1 MARMTPLFTVAE
13 IRAIEHAAAQRLPA
27 GALMQRAGQAGANEA
42 LDLLP
47 FTIGRARVLVLAGPG
62 NNGGDALETAAHLGH
77 AGAQV
82 TILHIPPSGG
92 SAPERDA
99 ALQRARSSP
108 ARFADIAMT
117 SAATDLAAGGD
128 WTLVVDGLFG
138 IGLARPISGD
148 LAALVAAVNAL
159 RCPVIALDVP
169 SGLDADTGA
178 IVGANG
184 GDGIAVRATHTITF
198 IGDKPGLHTA
208 EGRDHAGVIM
218 VSHLEIDRELFP
230 APRGLLNDVALF
242 AHCVR
247 RRRHS
252 SHKGSNGSV
261 AVVGGA
267 RGMAGAPI
275 LAARTALTSGAGRVY
290 ACFVGDPPA
299 FDAAQP
305 ELMCRSAQEFDFN
318 DAVLVVG
325 PGMGTSSTSAE
336 MLASA
341 LHSHSPTV
349 LDADAL
355 NLLANSDTLRT
366 QLAQRQAACILTPHP
381 LEAARL
387 LGISAAQVQA
397 DRPAAARALAAQLSA
412 TVVLKGSGTVIAAR
426 DGRIVLNTTGNPAL
440 ATAGTGDVLA
450 GLCGSL
456 LAQGWPEWEA
466 ALAGVWLHGMAADVL
481 VTEGAG
487 PIGVTASEVIP
498 AIRTAINRLAAH
510 HCP

>member
-1 MARMTPLFTVAE
+1 MACMTPLFTVAE
-13 IRAIEHAAAQRLPA
+13 IRAIEHAAAQRLPN

-47 FTIGRARVLVLAGPG
+47 FTTSRARVLVLAGPG

-82 TILHIPPSGG
+82 TIVHYPPPADP
-92 SAPERDA
+92 APERLDA
-99 ALQRARSSP
+99 LRRARNSP
-108 ARFADIAMT
+108 ARFVDVAGVRNEIAG
-117 SAATDLAAGGD
+117 SD

-138 IGLARPISGD
+138 IGLARPIAGE
-148 LAALVAAVNAL
+148 LADVVAAVNAL
-159 RCPVIALDVP
+159 GCQVIALDVP

-178 IVGANG
+178 IVGGAAG
-184 GDGIAVRATHTITF
+184 AAVRATHTVTF

-208 EGRDHAGVIM
+208 EGRDHAGLVM
-218 VSHLEIDRELFP
+218 VSNLDIERELFP
-230 APRGLLNDVALF
+230 AARAQLSDVALF
-242 AHCVR
+242 AHCSR

-275 LAARTALTSGAGRVY
+275 LAARTALCAGAGRVY
-290 ACFVGDPPA
+290 ACFVGEPPA
-299 FDAAQP
+299 FDAVQP
-305 ELMCRSAQEFDFN
+305 EVMCRSAQAYDFDS
-318 DAVLVVG
+318 AVLVLG
-325 PGMGTSSTSAE
+325 PGMGGSAGGAE

-341 LHSHSPTV
+341 LHSHSPV
-349 LDADAL
+349 VIDADAL
-355 NLLANSDTLRT
+355 NLLAGSDALRT
-366 QLAQRQAACILTPHP
+366 QLAQRAAPCILTPHP

-387 LGISAAQVQA
+387 LGVTAAEVQA
-397 DRPAAARALAAQLSA
+397 DRPAAARALAAKLSA
-412 TVVLKGSGTVIAAR
+412 TVVLKGSGTVVAAR
-426 DGRIVLNTTGNPAL
+426 DGAIVINTTGNPAL
-440 ATAGTGDVLA
+440 ATAGTGDVLS

-487 PIGVTASEVIP
+487 PIGLTASELIP
-498 AIRTAINRLAAH
+498 AIRTAVNRLAAQH
-510 HCP
+510 GS

>member
-1 MARMTPLFTVAE
+1 MASMTPLFTVAE
-13 IRAIEHAAAQRLPA
+13 IRAIEHAAAQRLPE
-27 GALMQRAGQAGANEA
+27 GALMQRAGQAGTNEA

-47 FTIGRARVLVLAGPG
+47 FTTSRARVLLLAGPG
-62 NNGGDALETAAHLGH
+62 NNGGDALETAAHLAH

-82 TILHIPPSGG
+82 TVLHFPPT
-92 SAPERDA
+92 APPALERED
-99 ALQRARSSP
+99 ALQRACNSP
-108 ARFADIAMT
+108 ARLVTVANVADAR
-117 SAATDLAAGGD
+117 AAIEGIE

-138 IGLARPISGD
+138 IGLARPITGA
-148 LAALVAAVNAL
+148 LAELVAAVNRLA
-159 RCPVIALDVP
+159 CPVLALDVP

-178 IVGANG
+178 VVGGEAG
-184 GDGIAVRATHTITF
+184 VAIRATHTVTF

-208 EGRDHAGVIM
+208 EGRDHAGIV
-218 VSHLEIDRELFP
+218 VASNLEIDRDLFP
-230 APRGLLNDVALF
+230 PARANLNDVALF
-242 AHCVR
+242 AHCAR

-275 LAARTALTSGAGRVY
+275 LASRAALNAGAGRVY
-290 ACFVGDPPA
+290 ACFVGEPPA

-305 ELMCRSAQEFDFN
+305 ELMCRSAQQFDF
-318 DAVLVVG
+318 DSAILVIG
-325 PGMGTSSTSAE
+325 PGMGSSSASAE

-341 LHSHSPTV
+341 LHSRSPVV

-355 NLLANSDTLRT
+355 NLVAGSDALQS
-366 QLAQRQAACILTPHP
+366 QLAQRAAPCILTPHP

-397 DRPAAARALAAQLSA
+397 DRPAAARELAAKLAA

-426 DGRIVLNTTGNPAL
+426 DGAIVINNTGNPAL
-440 ATAGTGDVLA
+440 ATAGTGDVLS

-466 ALAGVWLHGMAADVL
+466 ALASVWLHGMAADVL
-481 VTEGAG
+481 VSEGSG
-487 PIGVTASEVIP
+487 PIGITASELIP
-498 AIRTAINRLAAH
+498 AIRTAVNRLAAH
-510 HCP
+510 HGS

>member
-1 MARMTPLFTVAE
+1 MGRMTPLFTVAD
-13 IRAIEHAAAQRLPA
+13 IRAIEHAAAQRLPE
-27 GALMQRAGQAGANEA
+27 GALMQRAGQAGTNEA

-47 FTIGRARVLVLAGPG
+47 FTINRARVLVLAGPG

-82 TILHIPPSGG
+82 MILHFPPSGAA
-92 SAPERDA
+92 APERLA

-108 ARFADIAMT
+108 ARFADTADLGAAL
-117 SAATDLAAGGD
+117 AATADKE

-138 IGLARPISGD
+138 IGLARPITGH
-148 LAALVAAVNAL
+148 LAELVAAVNGL
-159 RCPVIALDVP
+159 SCPIIALDVP

-178 IVGANG
+178 IIGGAEG
-184 GDGIAVRATHTITF
+184 TALRATHTITF

-208 EGRDHAGVIM
+208 EGRDHAGIVI
-218 VSHLEIDRELFP
+218 VSNLDIDRELFP
-230 APRGLLNDVALF
+230 AARAHLNDVALF
-242 AHCVR
+242 AHCAR

-252 SHKGSNGSV
+252 AHKGSNGSV

-267 RGMAGAPI
+267 RGMAGAPV
-275 LAARTALTSGAGRVY
+275 LAARTALRAGAGRVY
-290 ACFVGDPPA
+290 GCFVGEPPA
-299 FDAAQP
+299 FDPAQP

-318 DAVLVVG
+318 SAVLVIG
-325 PGMGTSSTSAE
+325 PGMGASAASAE
-336 MLASA
+336 MLSSA
-341 LHSHSPTV
+341 LHSHSPAV
-349 LDADAL
+349 MDADAL
-355 NLLANSDTLRT
+355 NLVAGAPTLRS
-366 QLAQRQAACILTPHP
+366 QLSQRSAPCILTPHP

-387 LGISAAQVQA
+387 LGISAAEVQA
-397 DRPAAARALAAQLSA
+397 DRPAAARAVAQQLQA
-412 TVVLKGSGTVIAAR
+412 TVVLKGSGTLIAAR
-426 DGRIVLNTTGNPAL
+426 DGNVVVNNTGNPAL

-487 PIGVTASEVIP
+487 PIGITASELIP
-498 AIRTAINRLAAH
+498 AIRTAVNRLAAQH
-510 HCP
+510 GR

>member
-1 MARMTPLFTVAE
+1 MTPLFTVDE
-13 IRAIEHAAAQRLPA
+13 IRAIEHAAAQRLPE

-47 FTIGRARVLVLAGPG
+47 FTIQRARVLVLAGPG

-82 TILHIPPSGG
+82 TILHFDPGG
-92 SAPERDA
+92 TPAPERVA

-108 ARFADIAMT
+108 ARFADREQIAEP
-117 SAATDLAAGGD
+117 AGLFGGTD

-138 IGLARPISGD
+138 IGLARPITGIM
-148 LAALVAAVNAL
+148 AALVEAVNAL
-159 RCPVIALDVP
+159 PCPIVALDVP

-178 IVGANG
+178 IVGASADG
-184 GDGIAVRATHTITF
+184 GGIAVRATHTVTF

-208 EGRDHAGVIM
+208 EGRDHAGIVI
-218 VSHLEIDRELFP
+218 VSNLDIERSLFP
-230 APRGLLNDVALF
+230 PPRARLNDVTLF
-242 AHCVR
+242 GHCAR

-252 SHKGSNGSV
+252 SHKGSHGSV

-275 LAARTALTSGAGRVY
+275 LAARTALASGVGRVY
-290 ACFVGDPPA
+290 ACFVGEPPA

-305 ELMCRSAQEFDFN
+305 ELMCRSAQEYDFN
-318 DAVLVVG
+318 SAVLVLG
-325 PGMGTSSTSAE
+325 PGMGGSSASAE

-341 LHSHSPTV
+341 LHSQSPV
-349 LDADAL
+349 VIDADAL
-355 NLLANSDTLRT
+355 NLVAGSPTLRA
-366 QLAQRQAACILTPHP
+366 QLAQRQAPCILTPHP

-387 LGISAAQVQA
+387 LDISAAQVQA
-397 DRPAAARALAAQLSA
+397 DRPAIARALARQLAA
-412 TVVLKGSGTVIAAR
+412 TVILKGSGTVVAAR
-426 DGRIVLNTTGNPAL
+426 DGSIVVNTTGNPAL
-440 ATAGTGDVLA
+440 ATAGTGDVLS

-487 PIGVTASEVIP
+487 PIGIGASELIP

-510 HCP
+510 HGT